1 MNNSRLELLNALYV
15 DVLFR
20 TITDSSR
27 EALPV
32 FSKIKTGEFFD
43 FFSESW
49 KDGPDYLRDLYNE
62 EKQNIRGSTIVA

>member
-32 FSKIKTGEFFD
+32 FSK
-43 FFSESW
+43 
-49 KDGPDYLRDLYNE
+49 LRDLYNE